1 MRLAVGVLAL
11 TGFFL
16 GAIPAVH
23 AQSEEPDPCTL
34 YAARMA
40 LPSLQQS
47 YAFSPAGYGPFG
59 YAPLMYPFGAGP
71 YGVAAFFGPPG
82 LVPAFGPLGPGLTA
96 NWIAQRLLAPAG
108 VNLADPANVSTLLA
122 LATLQQ
128 AELGTLNTRYSNAA
142 YFQTAAATWAGAYA
156 TQAAT
161 AFTIFQALCQNASA
175 LGSLPGRGASSP
187 SPAPSSRD

>member
-59 YAPLMYPFGAGP
+59 YAPLTYPFGAGP

-82 LVPAFGPLGPGLTA
+82 LVP
-96 NWIAQRLLAPAG
+96 
-108 VNLADPANVSTLLA
+108 
-122 LATLQQ
+122 
-128 AELGTLNTRYSNAA
+128 
-142 YFQTAAATWAGAYA
+142 
-156 TQAAT
+156 
-161 AFTIFQALCQNASA
+161 
-175 LGSLPGRGASSP
+175 
-187 SPAPSSRD
+187 